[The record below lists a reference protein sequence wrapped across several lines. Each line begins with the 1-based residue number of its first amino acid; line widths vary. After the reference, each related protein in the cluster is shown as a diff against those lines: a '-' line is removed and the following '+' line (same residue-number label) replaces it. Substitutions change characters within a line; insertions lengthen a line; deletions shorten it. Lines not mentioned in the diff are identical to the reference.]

1 MTTND
6 WEKEIKKWKENQGG
20 ACACLGDCE
29 VCGYHK
35 CHGCICNLIKVI
47 LANYQSKLI
56 AELEGMKKDTENI
69 EVPKG
74 SNIGEYRF
82 IHSLKNE
89 GHNQALDLIIYN
101 LRERIQ

>member
-1 MTTND
+1 MEN
-6 WEKEIKKWKENQGG
+6 KETIEHCDVKDCPECNMKAFNAGKKE
-20 ACACLGDCE
+20 AE
-29 VCGYHK
+29 V
-35 CHGCICNLIKVI
+35 
-47 LANYQSKLI
+47 ALI

-82 IHSLKNE
+82 VHSLKNE
-89 GHNQALDLIIYN
+89 GHNQALDLIISN

>member
-6 WEKEIKKWKENQGG
+6 WREEIKKWKENQGG

-35 CHGCICNLIKVI
+35 CHGCICNLTKVI

-56 AELEGMKKDTENI
+56 AEIEGMLIEKAHSYSSENADVYRAYDRGQENFKK
-69 EVPKG
+69 
-74 SNIGEYRF
+74 
-82 IHSLKNE
+82 
-89 GHNQALDLIIYN
+89 IIISN